1 MTEHSNIPKLKNW
14 YESGKLGRREFLR
27 QSTLLGMSATAA
39 YSFVGLAAPGFADT
53 GNLPK
58 GGTIRMAMRVL
69 DVSNAHAISFEEAGS
84 AAIRPVI
91 DYLVRTGRDNIT
103 RPWLLKEWEAS
114 EDLRTWTLRVRDGV
128 KWHNGRL
135 FTAEDVA
142 WNLNHVLTPE
152 VGSSVVGLMGG
163 YMLSEV
169 DTGEKDDDGNAVMRS
184 ELWDAN
190 AIEVVD
196 SSTVRLNLKN
206 SQGAIP
212 EHLFHFP
219 LYMLDP
225 EEGGVYGVGSNGT
238 GAYKLVE
245 HVIGERA
252 VLERVTDQH
261 FMGQGPY
268 LDRIEI
274 TDLGED
280 PNAAIGALLTDQVDG
295 VYEISENQAPMIM
308 ANNDIKIYR
317 ATTAATAVVRGKMN
331 QPPFDNPKVME
342 ALRYASNAENI
353 ISRGMRGNAA
363 QGDHTHVSPIHPE
376 WADLG
381 AFPFN
386 PERARSILAE
396 AGYPDGIDLEINV
409 KTQPSWELDVVQVM
423 VEDWAKAGINVK
435 IQTLPASVFWDRWTE
450 YPFSLTAWGHRPLGM
465 MVLSLAYRTGAPWN
479 ESSFSDSEFDELLLD
494 IGATIDP
501 EERKEVMGKLMTI
514 MRERGP
520 IVQPFFM
527 QVATAYNK
535 RVKGMDMHPT
545 KYIFFDSMAIGS

>member
-1 MTEHSNIPKLKNW
+1 MTEHSNIPKLRNW
-14 YESGKLGRREFLR
+14 YETGKLGRRDFLR
-27 QSTLLGMSATAA
+27 QATLLGMSATAA
-39 YSFVGLAAPGFADT
+39 YSFVGLAAPGIAAAQ
-53 GNLPK
+53 NLPK
-58 GGTIRMAMRVL
+58 GGTIRMGMRVL

-84 AAIRPVI
+84 AAIRPVC
-91 DYLVRTGRDNIT
+91 DYLVRTGHDNIT
-103 RPWLLKEWEAS
+103 RPWLLKAWEAS
-114 EDLRTWTLRVRDGV
+114 DDLRTWTLRVREGV
-128 KWHNGRL
+128 NWHNGRL

-152 VGSSVVGLMGG
+152 TGSSVVGLMGG

-169 DTGEKDDDGNAVMRS
+169 DTGEKDSDGNAVMRS

-196 SSTVRLNLKN
+196 SSILRLNLKN
-206 SQGAIP
+206 SQGSVP
-212 EHLFHFP
+212 EHLFHYP

-252 VLERVTDQH
+252 VLERATDQH

-308 ANNDIKIYR
+308 ANDDIDIYS

-342 ALRYASNAENI
+342 ALRYASNGENI
-353 ISRGMRGNAA
+353 ISRGMRGNGAL
-363 QGDHTHVSPIHPE
+363 GDHTHVSPIHPE

-381 AFPFN
+381 AFPFD

-423 VEDWAKAGINVK
+423 VEDWAKAGINVN

-450 YPFSLTAWGHRPLGM
+450 YPFSFTAWGHRPLGM

-479 ESSFSDSEFDELLLD
+479 ESSFSDAEFDDLLLD
-494 IGATIDP
+494 IGATVDP
-501 EERKEVMGKLMTI
+501 EERKVVMGKLMTI

-527 QVATAYNK
+527 QVTTAYNK
-535 RVKGMDMHPT
+535 RVKGMAMHPT
-545 KYIFFDSMAIGS
+545 KYIFFDLLAIEA

>member
-1 MTEHSNIPKLKNW
+1 
-14 YESGKLGRREFLR
+14 
-27 QSTLLGMSATAA
+27 
-39 YSFVGLAAPGFADT
+39 
-53 GNLPK
+53 
-58 GGTIRMAMRVL
+58 
-69 DVSNAHAISFEEAGS
+69 
-84 AAIRPVI
+84 
-91 DYLVRTGRDNIT
+91 
-103 RPWLLKEWEAS
+103 
-114 EDLRTWTLRVRDGV
+114 
-128 KWHNGRL
+128 
-135 FTAEDVA
+135 
-142 WNLNHVLTPE
+142 
-152 VGSSVVGLMGG
+152 
-163 YMLSEV
+163 MLSEV
-169 DTGEKDDDGNAVMRS
+169 DTGEKDGDGNAVMRS

-206 SQGAIP
+206 SQGAVP

-238 GAYKLVE
+238 GAYTLVE

-295 VYEISENQAPMIM
+295 VYEISENQAPMISS
-308 ANNDIKIYR
+308 NDDIQIYR
-317 ATTAATAVVRGKMN
+317 QTTAATAVVRGKMN

-342 ALRYASNAENI
+342 ALRYASSGENI

-363 QGDHTHVSPIHPE
+363 PGDHTHVSPIHPE
-376 WADLG
+376 WSDLG
-381 AFPFN
+381 AFPFD
-386 PERARSILAE
+386 PEKAKSILAE
-396 AGYPDGIDLEINV
+396 AGYPDGIELEINV

-450 YPFSLTAWGHRPLGM
+450 YPFSFTAWGHRPLGM

-479 ESSFSDSEFDELLLD
+479 ESSFSDAEFDDLLLD
-494 IGATIDP
+494 IGATIDS
-501 EERKEVMGKLMTI
+501 EERKVVMSKLMKI

-535 RVKGMDMHPT
+535 RVKGMSMHPT
-545 KYIFFDSMAIGS
+545 KYIFFDSMAIEA